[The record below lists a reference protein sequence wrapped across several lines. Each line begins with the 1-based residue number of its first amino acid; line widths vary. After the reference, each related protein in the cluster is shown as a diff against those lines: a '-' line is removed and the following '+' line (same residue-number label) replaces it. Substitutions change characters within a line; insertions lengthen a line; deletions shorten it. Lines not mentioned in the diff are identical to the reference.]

1 MGVNKSAKVSEMP
14 TISEAIKDRLTC
26 YDFLTGVGV
35 HIDRS
40 GKARCPFHGEKTAS
54 LKVYED
60 PKRGWHCFGCG
71 MGGSVI
77 DLAMKW
83 YGTNYMETTERLD
96 GDFNLGL
103 PIHKRLSREETKAIN
118 EEIERKRA
126 ERKARQIRAEAA
138 YKAYLDALEAWM
150 KNEQVIQSKKPQG
163 HFDEPDSEWLDAKA
177 KQPILKYE
185 LDCEEERWWK
195 IRAEQKRGE

>member
-1 MGVNKSAKVSEMP
+1 MP
-14 TISEAIKDRLTC
+14 PISELIKERLTC
-26 YDFLTGVGV
+26 YEFLAGVGV
-35 HIDRS
+35 HVDRC
-40 GKARCPFHGEKTAS
+40 GKAKCPFHGEKTAS

-71 MGGSVI
+71 TGGSVI
-77 DLAMKW
+77 DLAMRW

-126 ERKARQIRAEAA
+126 ERQALHDRAEEAH
-138 YKAYLDALEAWM
+138 KAYLDALEAWT
-150 KNEQVIQSKKPQG
+150 KNEQVIQDKQPQG
-163 HFDEPDSEWLDAKA
+163 HFNEPDDEWLDAKA
-177 KQPILKYE
+177 KQPILKNE
-185 LDCEEERWWK
+185 LDYAEERWWK
-195 IRAEQKRGE
+195 IRAEQKHRE